1 MRIFGSFL
9 VVLTLLLAGC
19 GVTPKREDLGVRVD
33 SPQLRALKSQIG
45 MEDCPKATAAKVT
58 GAGGTDQ
65 AVLPDLKLPC
75 LGGGR
80 AVELRRLRGPMLI
93 SLWAQ
98 WCVNCPQE
106 MVWFQQAA
114 TEYSGQLQ
122 VLGIN
127 WQDTMPGA
135 ALQLAGEKQVTF
147 PSLADPSGEFRNRGL
162 PRLLMIDAAGTIV
175 YDQSGELKDMATLR
189 QLIGQHLGITR

>member
-1 MRIFGSFL
+1 MRKLSSCL
-9 VVLTLLLAGC
+9 VAATLVLAGC
-19 GVTPKREDLGVRVD
+19 GVTPKKEDLGVRVD
-33 SPQLRALKSQIG
+33 SPQLRALKSQVG
-45 MEDCPKATAAKVT
+45 MEDCPRTTATKVT
-58 GAGGTDQ
+58 ADKSSGRE
-65 AVLPDLKLPC
+65 VLPDLRLPC
-75 LGGGR
+75 LGGGHE
-80 AVELRRLRGPMLI
+80 VELRRLRGPMLI

-114 TEYSGQLQ
+114 TEYAGQLQ

-135 ALQLAGEKQVTF
+135 ALQLAGEKGATF

-175 YDQSGELKDMATLR
+175 YDHSGELKDMAALR